1 MFNLNFSKDFNYNHS
16 GDYLYPVEYYQFRQS
31 STLSTFKIELLCFD
45 ESYAFHLI
53 SENELIPQEYRFVAI
68 NDWEINEEFGFD
80 LVDSKSKQAVLQR
93 AIDMASAIAKKYC
106 EKPVK
111 Q

>member
-1 MFNLNFSKDFNYNHS
+1 MHVAKFNREKIRRVQL
-16 GDYLYPVEYYQFRQS
+16 LY
-31 STLSTFKIELLCFD
+31 FD

-53 SENELIPQEYRFVAI
+53 SENELIPQKYRIVAI
-68 NDWEINEEFGFD
+68 NDWEINEEFGFE
-80 LVDSKSKQAVLQR
+80 LVNSKSKQAVLQR